1 MSDRTFGVGLKR
13 LQHFDF
19 MHQLCFSVF
28 NPRRECTGINL
39 RLTSPKHLAVLPHGP
54 ENPFAAPLV
63 SSLALN
69 PFRAGPALLHR
80 HRSVGTVTLHRQR
93 PAWRGKGAKFQNLD
107 RGQSR

>member
-19 MHQLCFSVF
+19 MHQLCFSIF

-54 ENPFAAPLV
+54 ENPFAASLA

-69 PFRAGPALLHR
+69 PFRPGPVR
-80 HRSVGTVTLHRQR
+80 PCSIGTGASARTRR
-93 PAWRGKGAKFQNLD
+93 TAKFSYLSD
-107 RGQSR
+107 E